1 MFATEMLKPGSE
13 NHQRRLPLSRERV
26 LDAAMAIADA
36 DGIEALTIRSLA
48 QELGV
53 KPMAIYYHVANKSEI
68 LDSIV
73 DLVFA
78 EIELPAADGDW
89 RSEIVRRANSAR
101 RALSRHRWA
110 IGLMESRRS
119 PGAATLRQHD
129 AVIGTL
135 RRAGF
140 SVEMTAH
147 AYALLDSYVYG
158 FALQEAAL
166 PFQGTDT
173 AADVTEPIMERFRSD
188 QYPHLVEMATEYIL
202 QPGYDFGD
210 EFEFGLGVILDA
222 LMRSLP
228 RHSAHIQSA
237 HPGAGLPASGSTPP

>member
-1 MFATEMLKPGSE
+1 MLKQASDSPKK
-13 NHQRRLPLSRERV
+13 RVPLSRERV
-26 LDAAMAIADA
+26 LRSAIAIADA
-36 DGIEALTIRSLA
+36 AGIEALTIRSLA
-48 QELGV
+48 RELGV

-78 EIELPAADGDW
+78 EIELPANDGDW
-89 RSEIVRRANSAR
+89 RSELVRRANSAR
-101 RALSRHRWA
+101 RVLSRHHWA

-119 PGAATLRQHD
+119 PGPATLRHHD

-135 RRAGF
+135 RRADF

-158 FALQEAAL
+158 FALQEAAM

-173 AADVTEPIMERFRSD
+173 AADGTEPIMQRFRTD

-222 LMRSLP
+222 LTRWLP
-228 RHSAHIQSA
+228 RNTSGIQPTR
-237 HPGAGLPASGSTPP
+237 PGEGLLQSPAGRVDN